1 MEKVTAIF
9 EHAKLDLASSHCETL
24 DQIQAANI
32 ETSLI
37 VSQHPKIKLE
47 ATKPANIRMAFGPQ
61 AELILERL
69 DDDVVQVTLVARTSF
84 GWEMLGRQML
94 SLEQL
99 QDLPIPGAFQLEAR
113 DQKPSADINKKR

>member
-1 MEKVTAIF
+1 MQHTRITKPVKQISQSRKVAP
-9 EHAKLDLASSHCETL
+9 
-24 DQIQAANI
+24 NM
-32 ETSLI
+32 
-37 VSQHPKIKLE
+37 SQDPKIKPE
-47 ATKPANIRMAFGPQ
+47 ASKPANIRLAFGPQ

-69 DDDVVQVTLVARTSF
+69 GDDVVQVTLVARTSF

-113 DQKPSADINKKR
+113 DQKLSAGINKKR

>member
-1 MEKVTAIF
+1 M
-9 EHAKLDLASSHCETL
+9 
-24 DQIQAANI
+24 
-32 ETSLI
+32 
-37 VSQHPKIKLE
+37 SQNPKIKTE
-47 ATKPANIRMAFGPQ
+47 AKPANIRLAFGPQ

-99 QDLPIPGAFQLEAR
+99 QDLPVPGEFQIDAR
-113 DQKPSADINKKR
+113 DQKLTSNINKKR